1 MSKKITI
8 RDVAREA
15 GVSTS
20 LVSMVLNAK
29 RDKDG
34 NLDCNVNK
42 DTARKVIDVI
52 KRLGYRPNKAAASLR
67 SGRAYTIGVVVPDI
81 SNRFFSHLCRYIETV
96 AAKEG
101 YMVQFSSFD
110 ENPDNFSEAI
120 ETYVGSGVE
129 GLVVAPC
136 LGGDAAIKRAVDASI
151 PVVLVDREAQVE
163 GVGSVLL
170 DNEQAGRLIVGH
182 LFRNGYKRIEIIAN
196 NSGLSSI
203 DKRVK
208 GYIES
213 MNKFGLQEYIAVHY
227 VDVLTSYDDIL
238 PIMSDAKKRG
248 VEAIVLP
255 ASSLSVNGLKAAKT
269 LKLKMPCDISLV
281 GFEENDLFLVHEP
294 TVTHVYQSI
303 SEMGNRAFRMLKSMI
318 EDKTSPSRIVLQ
330 PGLTEGGSSSPR
342 CDAVKVDE
350 VFPLLKV
357 NRGNS
362 ILASAPMF
370 CDKGGWTL
378 DSQYLDQMGS
388 TCILAHGLGKPVEDA
403 VTDIDVPVSGDY
415 NLFVRTRNWTAP
427 FTQAQTPGVFKLF
440 IDGKEVEA
448 VFGNQSAEWHWQP
461 GGSVFLAKGRHKLAV
476 RDLTGFDGRFA
487 SVLLTLL
494 KGVPDSSRETLY
506 SLRNNLLMLD
516 PVPADKGEFD
526 FVVAGGGVAG
536 MCAAIAAARKGLKV
550 ALIQDRKVLGGNNS
564 SEVRVGLGGR
574 LNIGPYPSLGY
585 LLNEFGPATKGN
597 ARPFE
602 VYEDD
607 KKMDAVLKEKNIT
620 LFLGYRVINACK
632 DGPRMIRSVI
642 AMQVDDYS
650 RIEVK
655 GRLFADCT
663 GDACLGALAGA
674 EWHMGRDP
682 KSRYGEPSAPEI
694 EDGITL
700 GASVQWYSEEG
711 DLPCTFPKIDW
722 GIPVDERNVQ
732 VVRRG
737 QWYWEVGM
745 RDDQIEDAERIRDYG
760 MYVAYSNWSYL
771 KNNEKY
777 RDEYA
782 KARLA
787 WVSFIA
793 GKRESRRLV
802 GDYVLKEQDLKDFII
817 YEDGTVSTSWYIDNH
832 EPDPENSRL
841 FPGREYLS
849 RGHLTPLGFY
859 PIPFR
864 CFCSKDIDN
873 MMMAGRN
880 ISVSHIALGTV
891 RVMRTTAMMGEVVG
905 LAASICCK
913 ERMMPRDIHQRGF
926 EKLSHLMQKG
936 AGNTN
941 VPYLQVYTLIDTT
954 AARSEDC

>member
-8 RDVAREA
+8 RDVAREE

-163 GVGSVLL
+163 GGGSVLL

-318 EDKTSPSRIVLQ
+318 EDKTAPSRIVLQ

-370 CDKGGWTL
+370 CDK
-378 DSQYLDQMGS
+378 
-388 TCILAHGLGKPVEDA
+388 
-403 VTDIDVPVSGDY
+403 
-415 NLFVRTRNWTAP
+415 
-427 FTQAQTPGVFKLF
+427 
-440 IDGKEVEA
+440 
-448 VFGNQSAEWHWQP
+448 
-461 GGSVFLAKGRHKLAV
+461 
-476 RDLTGFDGRFA
+476 
-487 SVLLTLL
+487 
-494 KGVPDSSRETLY
+494 
-506 SLRNNLLMLD
+506 
-516 PVPADKGEFD
+516 
-526 FVVAGGGVAG
+526 
-536 MCAAIAAARKGLKV
+536 
-550 ALIQDRKVLGGNNS
+550 
-564 SEVRVGLGGR
+564 
-574 LNIGPYPSLGY
+574 
-585 LLNEFGPATKGN
+585 
-597 ARPFE
+597 
-602 VYEDD
+602 
-607 KKMDAVLKEKNIT
+607 
-620 LFLGYRVINACK
+620 
-632 DGPRMIRSVI
+632 
-642 AMQVDDYS
+642 
-650 RIEVK
+650 
-655 GRLFADCT
+655 
-663 GDACLGALAGA
+663 
-674 EWHMGRDP
+674 
-682 KSRYGEPSAPEI
+682 
-694 EDGITL
+694 
-700 GASVQWYSEEG
+700 
-711 DLPCTFPKIDW
+711 
-722 GIPVDERNVQ
+722 
-732 VVRRG
+732 
-737 QWYWEVGM
+737 
-745 RDDQIEDAERIRDYG
+745 
-760 MYVAYSNWSYL
+760 
-771 KNNEKY
+771 
-777 RDEYA
+777 
-782 KARLA
+782 
-787 WVSFIA
+787 
-793 GKRESRRLV
+793 
-802 GDYVLKEQDLKDFII
+802 
-817 YEDGTVSTSWYIDNH
+817 
-832 EPDPENSRL
+832 
-841 FPGREYLS
+841 
-849 RGHLTPLGFY
+849 
-859 PIPFR
+859 
-864 CFCSKDIDN
+864 
-873 MMMAGRN
+873 
-880 ISVSHIALGTV
+880 
-891 RVMRTTAMMGEVVG
+891 
-905 LAASICCK
+905 
-913 ERMMPRDIHQRGF
+913 
-926 EKLSHLMQKG
+926 
-936 AGNTN
+936 
-941 VPYLQVYTLIDTT
+941 
-954 AARSEDC
+954 